1 MTRRWVIAG
10 LTTAVETSEVEP
22 QCPCCESAGKPTEPA
37 THLHQMPTAPGET
50 TARVFVFDT
59 YQTED

>member
-1 MTRRWVIAG
+1 MRRWVIAG
-10 LTTAVETSEVEP
+10 LAAARETTDDEP
-22 QCPCCESAGKPTEPA
+22 QCPVCTTAGFPTAPA
-37 THLHQMPTAPGET
+37 PHVHQMPARAEET